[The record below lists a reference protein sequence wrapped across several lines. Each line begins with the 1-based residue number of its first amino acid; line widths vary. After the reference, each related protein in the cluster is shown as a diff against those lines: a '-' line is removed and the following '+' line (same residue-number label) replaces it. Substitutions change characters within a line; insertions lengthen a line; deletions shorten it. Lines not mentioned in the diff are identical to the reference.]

1 MRKSTKKGSAE
12 TESAA
17 VAASVVD
24 PKTFSIKELK
34 RCLESHGRS
43 IGAGGGERIEIEKMC
58 LEALKSTIA
67 PDGFAYDK
75 STGLYYGEA
84 SKCTGTAAN
93 VYKTEDGN
101 WWKYNGQMFEAA
113 SEP

>member
-1 MRKSTKKGSAE
+1 MT
-12 TESAA
+12 
-17 VAASVVD
+17 V
-24 PKTFSIKELK
+24 IKAHNPISYQ
-34 RCLESHGRS
+34 LESTVSVGG
-43 IGAGGGERIEIEKMC
+43 IGAGGGERIDIEKMC

-84 SKCTGTAAN
+84 SKMHWHCKAN